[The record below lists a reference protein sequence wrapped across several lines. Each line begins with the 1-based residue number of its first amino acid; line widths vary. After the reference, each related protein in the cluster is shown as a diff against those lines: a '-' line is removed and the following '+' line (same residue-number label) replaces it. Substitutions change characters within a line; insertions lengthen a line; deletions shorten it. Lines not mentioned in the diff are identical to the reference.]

1 MKEEIKKI
9 KALLEKLSNAHGI
22 AGYEGSV
29 RAIIKKEIES
39 YVDEVKT
46 DTFGNLIAVKKGKSP
61 SVMIAAHMDEIGL
74 MAKYVDDEGFVRFAK
89 VGGWFDQTLVNQRV
103 LLHTKKGDVAG
114 VIGSKPVHVMESEEK
129 KKAIEAKDMFIDV
142 GASSRDDATAMGIEP
157 GVTASIDQKMV
168 GLANDTVTGKAFDD
182 RAGGAVLITAMQR
195 IAGMTLKPSV
205 IAVFTVQEEVGLKGA
220 RTSAFGLNPDVAVAI
235 DACIPGDHPGIKKT
249 DSAIQVGKGP
259 VITVMDAGGRGVIT
273 HPKVLEWLCETAKA
287 KGIPYQ
293 MDVTERGTTDASA
306 ISLTREGIPSGVI
319 SVATRYIHTPVEL
332 LSLPDLEKTAEL
344 VVEAIKSVG
353 GYF

>member
-1 MKEEIKKI
+1 MKEEIKRI
-9 KALLEKLSNAHGI
+9 KNLLEKLSNAHGI
-22 AGYEGSV
+22 SGYEGSV

-39 YVDEVKT
+39 YVDEVKI
-46 DTFGNLIAVKKGKSP
+46 DAFGNLIAIKKGKSP

-89 VGGWFDQTLVNQRV
+89 VGGWFDQTLLNQRV
-103 LLHTKKGDVAG
+103 LLHTKKGVVAG
-114 VIGSKPVHVMESEEK
+114 VIGSKPVHVMETEEK

-142 GASSRDDATAMGIEP
+142 GASSKDDAIAMGVEP
-157 GVTASIDQKMV
+157 GVPASIDQRLV
-168 GLANDTVTGKAFDD
+168 GLANDTVTGKAFDN

-195 IAGMTLKPSV
+195 IAGTNLKPTV
-205 IAVFTVQEEVGLKGA
+205 IGVFTVQEEVGLKGA
-220 RTSAFGLNPDVAVAI
+220 KTSAFGLNPDVAIAI
-235 DACIPGDHPGIKKT
+235 DTCIPGDHPGIKKT
-249 DSAIQVGKGP
+249 DSAIQLGQGP
-259 VITVMDAGGRGVIT
+259 VITVMDAGGRGIIT
-273 HPKVLEWLCETAKA
+273 HPKVLEWLRETAKA

-319 SVATRYIHTPVEL
+319 SVATRYIHTPVEV
-332 LSLPDLEKTAEL
+332 LSLKDLEKAAEL